1 MCSSA
6 GPSRRADHTRS
17 EEPSR
22 LCATCSIEQPPYL
35 WRRTPMAEHE
45 PAEYVLEIVTP
56 RTNAARLSAA
66 EDLFN
71 ALALAH
77 GREADSIALEIVADS
92 GLRRFQ
98 LRTTSV
104 TDQQRIGRLLGAA
117 YPQADLRPL
126 GASDTPTDAAR
137 QGPDEQCAAC
147 VLRPRRG
154 EYLPLRTFVD
164 RDLDGGSGCAC

>member
-1 MCSSA
+1 M
-6 GPSRRADHTRS
+6 S
-17 EEPSR
+17 EP
-22 LCATCSIEQPPYL
+22 
-35 WRRTPMAEHE
+35 E

-66 EDLFN
+66 ENLFS

-77 GREADSIALEIVADS
+77 GRQADPIALEMVADS

-117 YPQADLRPL
+117 YPQADLRPF
-126 GASDTPTDAAR
+126 GASDTAAGDAAR

-154 EYLPLRTFVD
+154 EYLPLRTFID
-164 RDLDGGSGCAC
+164 RDLDGRSGSAQADPLLN